1 MPAPRC
7 TCTPYTLPSLLTLP
21 YPRTPDTIG
30 GSGSGAIATAARVV
44 GILFA
49 LLIPM
54 CGILGARNRNKP
66 MLCLFCGCN
75 MFLAIISVIGMVLY
89 IMGYVAIQYL
99 KTECKNNPGVIP
111 AGTSI
116 TCADIANGKITGNYS
131 IAEFNTTIW
140 VVFGVTFL
148 QCILQCLGCVW
159 GLNL

>member
-1 MPAPRC
+1 MG
-7 TCTPYTLPSLLTLP
+7 SL
-21 YPRTPDTIG
+21 G
-30 GSGSGAIATAARVV
+30 IATAARVG

-89 IMGYVAIQYL
+89 VMAYVAIQYL
-99 KTECKNNPGVIP
+99 KTECKNNPGFIP
-111 AGTSI
+111 SNAGTSI
-116 TCADIANGKITGNYS
+116 TCADIINGKISGSYS

-140 VVFGVTFL
+140 VVFGFTIL